1 MGRHILVAFLLISVV
16 FSSVNTATEGRAAP
30 QCAEFDLSDV
40 ASSTSGVAV
49 EPGACLIV
57 NLGSKES
64 QTKLSI
70 DIEIMDDEMD
80 VLLFDQ
86 NGISVYKNG
95 QNYRSSF
102 VPEGT
107 FESIIGER
115 WFDWSTPTTISERTW
130 YFVFDNTAHD
140 GDQGMGDQGG
150 MISKFTID
158 VQPVEQED
166 FSLVLDT
173 FYLQPSER
181 LNMIDFAV
189 DYGTGLDYWVH
200 PLSGTGEFFIQSD
213 NQLGGDLK
221 LSGSSFSQLVDD
233 KNYATWTVPEY
244 LDMKNLNLMV
254 DAGEEGFHFSIGAW
268 FSPVLSPT
276 VVNYV
281 NGTTTIGESIILDAS
296 NSPNS
301 LNQISSISW
310 DFDSD
315 EVSDAEGFI
324 VQASWDTPGSKTVNL
339 TVVSSSGEVAIV
351 SHQITVNDVTNPVA
365 VISGSGT
372 RGIDGEWRLLRL
384 SDLVLQSS
392 NSYDDHKI
400 ESVTWSVD
408 GTPMGSSEMFTVSWS
423 EIGTYKILLTVADPT
438 GNTNSSETMV
448 VVYDSTIPS
457 LEMSSIK
464 EISQVNQGENVEFN
478 ANAVDLWDEDEDLI
492 FTWDLDL
499 EKDSNGDGDLRND
512 ADYTGRILSVSFE
525 KTGEYSI
532 GLTVYDASNNTDFE
546 IFTFKVVEGPSSANL
561 FAIVSVVFFVIIV
574 VAGVVLFGYRGAQ
587 RKHAIEMLL
596 QNNFTYEQATARINE
611 IAKTTKLPPFA
622 KAEQIA
628 GIVEGGQLKTP
639 EQIMSETKAAEMAQ
653 IYGNDSLN
661 NLDPNAGFRPQYQQT
676 ASVNQAAQEAL
687 AAFADERPMS
697 AEPTPKSGS
706 GKVRSGGVAL
716 PGQTPVEIQQPTQKN
731 TTPPPPQSHNLVGDC
746 TACGQKFS
754 VNMPQGVNNAVVSCP
769 SCSSDQLFER

>member
-1 MGRHILVAFLLISVV
+1 M
-16 FSSVNTATEGRAAP
+16 
-30 QCAEFDLSDV
+30 
-40 ASSTSGVAV
+40 
-49 EPGACLIV
+49 
-57 NLGSKES
+57 
-64 QTKLSI
+64 
-70 DIEIMDDEMD
+70 
-80 VLLFDQ
+80 
-86 NGISVYKNG
+86 
-95 QNYRSSF
+95 
-102 VPEGT
+102 
-107 FESIIGER
+107 
-115 WFDWSTPTTISERTW
+115 
-130 YFVFDNTAHD
+130 
-140 GDQGMGDQGG
+140 
-150 MISKFTID
+150 
-158 VQPVEQED
+158 
-166 FSLVLDT
+166 
-173 FYLQPSER
+173 
-181 LNMIDFAV
+181 
-189 DYGTGLDYWVH
+189 
-200 PLSGTGEFFIQSD
+200 
-213 NQLGGDLK
+213 
-221 LSGSSFSQLVDD
+221 
-233 KNYATWTVPEY
+233 
-244 LDMKNLNLMV
+244 
-254 DAGEEGFHFSIGAW
+254 
-268 FSPVLSPT
+268 
-276 VVNYV
+276 
-281 NGTTTIGESIILDAS
+281 
-296 NSPNS
+296 
-301 LNQISSISW
+301 
-310 DFDSD
+310 
-315 EVSDAEGFI
+315 
-324 VQASWDTPGSKTVNL
+324 
-339 TVVSSSGEVAIV
+339 
-351 SHQITVNDVTNPVA
+351 
-365 VISGSGT
+365 ISGSGA

-746 TACGQKFS
+746 TSCGQKFS
-754 VNMPQGVNNAVVSCP
+754 VNMPQGVNSAVVSCP

>member
-16 FSSVNTATEGRAAP
+16 FSTINTATEGRAAP

-40 ASSTSGVAV
+40 ISSTAGVAV
-49 EPGACLIV
+49 EPDACLIV

-64 QTKLSI
+64 ETKLSI

-86 NGISVYKNG
+86 NGISVYNNG

-102 VPEGT
+102 VPEGS
-107 FESIIGER
+107 FESLIGER
-115 WFDWSTPTTISERTW
+115 WFDWTTPPSISDRTW
-130 YFVFDNTAHD
+130 YLVFDNTAHD

-158 VQPVEQED
+158 VQPADEVD
-166 FSLVLDT
+166 FPLILDT

-181 LNMIDFAV
+181 LNMVDFTV
-189 DYGTGLDYWVH
+189 DFGTELDYWVH

-221 LSGSSFSQLVDD
+221 ISGSSFSQLVDD
-233 KNYATWTVPEY
+233 QNYATWTVPEY
-244 LDMKNLNLMV
+244 LDMKNLNLIV
-254 DAGEEGFHFSIGAW
+254 DAGVDGFHFSIGAW
-268 FSPVLSPT
+268 FSPVLSPN

-315 EVSDAEGFI
+315 EVLDAQGFI
-324 VQASWDTPGSKTVNL
+324 VEASWNTPGLKTVNL
-339 TVVSSSGEVAIV
+339 TVESSSGEVTMV
-351 SHQITVNDVTNPVA
+351 SHQITVNDVSNPVA

-384 SDLVLQSS
+384 SDLVLRSS
-392 NSYDDHKI
+392 TSYDDHQI
-400 ESVTWSVD
+400 ASMTWSVD
-408 GTPMGSSEMFTVSWS
+408 GTPVASTEIFTVSWS
-423 EIGTYKILLTVADPT
+423 EIGTYKVILTVADPT
-438 GNTNSSETMV
+438 GNTNSTEAMI
-448 VVYDSTIPS
+448 VVYDSTIPA
-457 LEMSSIK
+457 LEMGSIK
-464 EISQVNQGENVEFN
+464 EISQVNQGENVEFS
-478 ANAVDLWDEDEDLI
+478 ANAVDLWDDDEDLR

-512 ADYTGRILSVSFE
+512 ADYTGRILSISFE
-525 KTGEYSI
+525 ETGQYSI

-546 IFTFKVVEGPSSANL
+546 IFTFQVVEGPSSANL
-561 FAIVSVVFFVIIV
+561 FAIVSVIFFVIIIV
-574 VAGVVLFGYRGAQ
+574 LGVVLFGYRGAQ
-587 RKHAIEMLL
+587 RRKAIEMLL
-596 QNNFTYEQATARINE
+596 QNNFTYEQANARINE
-611 IAKTTKLPPFA
+611 IANTTKLPSFA

-628 GIVEGGQLKTP
+628 GILDGGQLRTP
-639 EQIMSETKAAEMAQ
+639 DQIMIDAKAAEMAQ
-653 IYGNDSLN
+653 IYGNDSTN

-687 AAFADERPMS
+687 AAFADES
-697 AEPTPKSGS
+697 TVQAQPTPKSVS

-716 PGQTPVEIQQPTQKN
+716 PGQNSVSTQQTPQKN
-731 TTPPPPQSHNLVGDC
+731 TTPPPAQNHNLIGDC
-746 TACGQKFS
+746 TSCGQKFS
-754 VNMPQGVNNAVVSCP
+754 VNMPQGVNSAVVSCP
-769 SCSSDQLFER
+769 GCGSDQLFER